1 MSLLTWHLEGL
12 DLNPLFTGSS
22 SFRPAGAGGELQ
34 LFEQAG
40 IKLVHGWLVDP
51 TSPEYAVLSRTED
64 YDTSVNL
71 LVEVD
76 HLTKGQFVVADSEP
90 SSSAGPSRRQSTYNL
105 TAEEQKKV
113 EDGELPLLF
122 SASRRS

>member
-1 MSLLTWHLEGL
+1 MDQHDRHEPQLRRMNRLARVTFLRRIEVLRLEKRVP
-12 DLNPLFTGSS
+12 PLRNT
-22 SFRPAGAGGELQ
+22 LQ
-34 LFEQAG
+34 LQDR
-40 IKLVHGWLVDP
+40 HDP
-51 TSPEYAVLSRTED
+51 
-64 YDTSVNL
+64 SVNL

-76 HLTKGQFVVADSEP
+76 HLTKGHFVVADSEP

-113 EDGELPLLF
+113 EDGELPLLS